1 MKPPPSA
8 ALAEVLEFKR
18 AVNADRASGTPLR
31 GGFHRRTARNR
42 LVRSRGSRAFR
53 EDKVRSNSALW
64 SMAVVLPAPAVL
76 MRFCSRFVR
85 AFDDCHLCK
94 RQIEEGRVCWTFQHI
109 TPFSPSRPA
118 RGYAVLASALRAALT
133 AALRRVVQVRANP
146 PR

>member
-18 AVNADRASGTPLR
+18 SVNADRASGTPLR
-31 GGFHRRTARNR
+31 GGLHRRTATNR

-53 EDKVRSNSALW
+53 EDKVRLNSALW

-85 AFDDCHLCK
+85 AFGDYHLCK
-94 RQIEEGRVCWTFQHI
+94 RQIKEGAGLLDFPTYH
-109 TPFSPSRPA
+109 
-118 RGYAVLASALRAALT
+118 AVLAVKACAR
-133 AALRRVVQVRANP
+133 LRRARERRFARP
-146 PR
+146 